1 MIGLDQR
8 YREGTCEWKV
18 MATRYVL
25 RTGEVILS
33 NRNPE
38 ELDVYCYR
46 TGANDHT
53 CLLLSDQSV
62 RFGLIG
68 KQQTCLLYTSPSPR
82 DTALSRMPSSA

>member
-8 YREGTCEWKV
+8 YRGGILGLKV

-25 RTGEVILS
+25 RTGEVIHS

-46 TGANDHT
+46 TSANDYT
-53 CLLLSDQSV
+53 CLLLSDQSEAD
-62 RFGLIG
+62 F
-68 KQQTCLLYTSPSPR
+68 LLRYGSDELNMSY
-82 DTALSRMPSSA
+82 